1 MLPLYVLGWKRNDEN
16 YVVFYQVFSTFLASK
31 DNQFPMPRI
40 IHDNSQQFIF
50 ISKHKKSVIVKIER
64 VKFWYLVS
72 DNKTPMNFDLPLMV
86 ICPATKCKTNG
97 FKALRP
103 RSIIFCASSFFHKS
117 CSCSNQSIKFSESLF
132 LIPCQT
138 CGKSSYTFFSNITFI
153 IDMHYTTH
161 DDGGRDT

>member
-1 MLPLYVLGWKRNDEN
+1 MLLLYVLGWKRNDEN
-16 YVVFYQVFSTFLASK
+16 YVVVFYRTFSTFLASK
-31 DNQFPMPRI
+31 DNLFPISQI
-40 IHDNSQQFIF
+40 IHDDSQQFIF

-64 VKFWYLVS
+64 VESWYFVNA
-72 DNKTPMNFDLPLMV
+72 NKNTIHFDLTLMV

-138 CGKSSYTFFSNITFI
+138 CGKSSYTFFQISPSL
-153 IDMHYTTH
+153 
-161 DDGGRDT
+161 

>member
-1 MLPLYVLGWKRNDEN
+1 MC
-16 YVVFYQVFSTFLASK
+16 
-31 DNQFPMPRI
+31 
-40 IHDNSQQFIF
+40 
-50 ISKHKKSVIVKIER
+50 
-64 VKFWYLVS
+64 
-72 DNKTPMNFDLPLMV
+72 FDLTLMV

-161 DDGGRDT
+161 DDGAVGERDGSTHKKRGNHLRIFSRTQNCHLPHNLPSA